1 MAAVSYADTA
11 FFGLRPHPTTLV
23 FHSGSCRSTQPELM
37 PLPSLRLAAVS
48 RARLDGKG
56 PS

>member
-48 RARLDGKG
+48 RARLNGKG
-56 PS
+56 P